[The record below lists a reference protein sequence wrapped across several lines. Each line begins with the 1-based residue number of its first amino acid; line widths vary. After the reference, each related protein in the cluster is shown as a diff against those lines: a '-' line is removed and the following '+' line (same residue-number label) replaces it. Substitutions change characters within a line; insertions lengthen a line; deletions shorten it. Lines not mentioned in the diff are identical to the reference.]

1 MPQKI
6 KNVITA
12 VFTLLGLCLSNTC
25 SSENYSN
32 DIAIITNINN
42 DNLQISHSE
51 AINIFMG
58 RYRRFSDGSKAIP
71 IDNDS
76 IKNMFYMQL
85 VNKSPSE
92 IKAYW
97 ATLIFSGRTQ
107 PPKSMEDTS
116 KVINTV
122 KQEPQAIAYI
132 PANQVN
138 NKVKVLLI
146 LRERN

>member
-1 MPQKI
+1 
-6 KNVITA
+6 
-12 VFTLLGLCLSNTC
+12 
-25 SSENYSN
+25 
-32 DIAIITNINN
+32 
-42 DNLQISHSE
+42 
-51 AINIFMG
+51 
-58 RYRRFSDGSKAIP
+58 
-71 IDNDS
+71 
-76 IKNMFYMQL
+76 MQL

>member
-1 MPQKI
+1 MSSI
-6 KNVITA
+6 
-12 VFTLLGLCLSNTC
+12 C
-25 SSENYSN
+25 SSESYSN

-42 DNLQISHSE
+42 SNSQVSLSE

-76 IKNMFYMQL
+76 IKNKFYMQL

-107 PPKSMEDTS
+107 PPKIMVDSS
-116 KVINTV
+116 KVINAV
-122 KQEPQAIAYI
+122 EQETQAITYI

-138 NKVKVLLI
+138 HKVKVLLI
-146 LRERN
+146 LRERI